1 MAARLLP
8 LFILAKITEKTSI
21 VTKKESETTEN
32 KKSSKDDSY
41 HLWIEE
47 EILNA
52 EQVAEI
58 LNSSKKVVEKELR
71 EGKLTG
77 HKRLSKWFVLK
88 SDLIAYIRAAPK
100 ED

>member
-1 MAARLLP
+1 M
-8 LFILAKITEKTSI
+8 TEKVSKTTEI
-21 VTKKESETTEN
+21 EKES
-32 KKSSKDDSY
+32 KVDSY

-52 EQVAEI
+52 DQVAEI

-88 SDLIAYIRAAPK
+88 SDLIAYIRTAPK